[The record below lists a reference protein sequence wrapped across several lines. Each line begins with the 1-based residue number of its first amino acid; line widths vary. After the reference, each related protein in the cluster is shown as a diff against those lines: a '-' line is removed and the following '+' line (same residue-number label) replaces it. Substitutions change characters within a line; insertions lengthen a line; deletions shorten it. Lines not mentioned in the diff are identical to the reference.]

1 MGVIIRVSGDKAT
14 IKGKDIGIDLSG
26 KEYWE
31 KHSILLDWVEEQK
44 LDACIVPYDC
54 EGGCAIIACYH
65 NIGTMGG

>member
-1 MGVIIRVSGDKAT
+1 MEIIVSGYRAS
-14 IKGKDIGIDLSG
+14 IMGKDIGIDLRG

-54 EGGCAIIACYH
+54 EGGCQVISCRY

>member
-14 IKGKDIGIDLSG
+14 IKGKDIGVDLSG

-31 KHSILLDWVEEQK
+31 KHSILIDYVKNNGLT
-44 LDACIVPYDC
+44 ACIVPYDC
-54 EGGCAIIACYH
+54 EGGCQVISCRH

>member
-14 IKGKDIGIDLSG
+14 IRGKELNINLKGK
-26 KEYWE
+26 KYWE

-54 EGGCAIIACYH
+54 EGGCQMISCRH

>member
-1 MGVIIRVSGDKAT
+1 MGVIIRVNDDKAT
-14 IKGKDIGIDLSG
+14 IRGEDIGVDLSG

-54 EGGCAIIACYH
+54 EGGCQTISCHY
-65 NIGTMGG
+65 NQGTMGG